1 MSNYETIESV
11 QARAIFNLE
20 KFENWNKQNLDVT
33 WMEYQSNL
41 EIPMLNGLNL
51 EILMSDRS
59 NLEIW
64 MSDRS
69 NLEIWMSDGLN
80 LEILMSNLMPTMV
93 DGFLDA
99 I

>member
-20 KFENWNKQNLDVT
+20 KFEKWNKQNLDVT

-41 EIPMLNGLNL
+41 EIPMSNGSNL
-51 EILMSDRS
+51 EILMSD
-59 NLEIW
+59 E
-64 MSDRS
+64 S

-80 LEILMSNLMPTMV
+80 LEILISNLMPTMV